1 MQAAADNQANAPQ
14 PATPMQNGTTSSPTG
29 SSAESWQE
37 KERDY
42 QKRRA
47 EAQLKASNDQAKA
60 QEQMQ
65 RCKSARQQLAV
76 LHEPIRVY
84 KRDDNGERRY
94 VSDEDRQAEI
104 AKAERRVAEACQ

>member
-1 MQAAADNQANAPQ
+1 MQAAAGNQSNTPQ
-14 PATPMQNGTTSSPTG
+14 PTSPTQNSTASLPTG

-65 RCKSARQQLAV
+65 RCKYARQQLAV
-76 LHEPIRVY
+76 LQEPVRVY

-94 VSDEDRQAEI
+94 ISDEDRQAEM